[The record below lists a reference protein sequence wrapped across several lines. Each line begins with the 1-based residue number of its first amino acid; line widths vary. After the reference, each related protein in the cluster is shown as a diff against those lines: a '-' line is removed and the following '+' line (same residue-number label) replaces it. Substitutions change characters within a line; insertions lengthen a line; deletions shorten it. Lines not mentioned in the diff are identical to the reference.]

1 MKSTNREK
9 RNKGSTKTLK
19 TRYGEKAI
27 PENASEEQLF
37 PAGSGTDL
45 TTTLYELLSRDLKN
59 LFGKDT
65 TVENASEEQLFQI
78 GSVSGLAV
86 KIHDEISQDLK
97 NLYGEKVTLKNASVP
112 QLNSALWAWS
122 LKKVSALEKYRGSRS
137 DRKVYYVTIE
147 VLPGRLLGNNLLNL
161 GLLSA
166 VNLIL
171 GRMGYSIEDIEEMET
186 DPSLGN
192 GGLGRLGPCI
202 HEGATTLGYNMECLS
217 LHYHYGLGKQVFR
230 DKKQTF
236 EPDPWD
242 LYGKAVNTRQADY
255 EVEVCGRKIRPEEN
269 VITVTGYNTD
279 KTNSLV
285 LFDTGLASD
294 AVIRDGIRMD
304 MSDPIP
310 ALTLFLYPDDSNEEG
325 RFLRVSQEY
334 FLSASS
340 VRHILEDVEKTYGS
354 IDSIEEHAVIHLND
368 THPVLCIP
376 EMVCQLMDRGMS
388 EEKSIELVKKL
399 FVMTNHTIMPE
410 ALPRVPLSRIRAVNP
425 RIADMITRLDRHV
438 REKGI
443 TAGPVLQDDVVN
455 MANLACHFSYSVNGV
470 AKIHT
475 GILKNDVFS
484 DLATAYPDKFTN
496 VTNGIGFCRWL
507 GHANPVLAYYMSVLT
522 GGDVIAD
529 PALLEKLLSYQDNP
543 KVHATLESIKAENK
557 KDLAALLEKEKGLVM
572 NPDAILTVQ
581 AKRGHPYKR
590 QDLNCLGAI
599 WKIQEIRQG
608 RLPATPIVNLIAGK
622 AYPTYEAANDVFH
635 LVLCLQ
641 ELTDDPAISPWFRVI
656 MPDNYN
662 VSLAEKIL
670 PAADISEQISCSSTE
685 ASGTSNM
692 KLMCNGAITL
702 GTRDGANVE
711 IGDLVGPDNIF
722 TFGADAETIAGLNR
736 SGSYHPYDYYSDPD
750 IRRVVDFIVSD
761 EMRRIG
767 DSVILER
774 IHRRLTTEDTYKC
787 LLDFKSYVQAKEAAF
802 RAYEDKDS
810 WYKMS
815 LINIARSG
823 FFSSM
828 RTAREYNERVWRLG

>member
-1 MKSTNREK
+1 MKNTN
-9 RNKGSTKTLK
+9 TKMI
-19 TRYGEKAI
+19 Y
-27 PENASEEQLF
+27 EE
-37 PAGSGTDL
+37 
-45 TTTLYELLSRDLKN
+45 LSRDLKN
-59 LFGKDT
+59 LYGEEAT
-65 TVENASEEQLFQI
+65 LENASADQI
-78 GSVSGLAV
+78 YST
-86 KIHDEISQDLK
+86 I
-97 NLYGEKVTLKNASVP
+97 
-112 QLNSALWAWS
+112 WAWS
-122 LKKVSALEKYRGSRS
+122 LKKVSALEKYGEITSG
-137 DRKVYYVTIE
+137 RKIYYVTIE

-166 VNLIL
+166 INIVLR
-171 GRMGYSIEDIEEMET
+171 RMRYSIENLEEMET

-202 HEGATTLGYNMECLS
+202 HEGATSLGYSMECLS

-255 EVEVCGRKIRPEEN
+255 EVELCGRKIRPEEN

-325 RFLRVSQEY
+325 RFLRTGQEY

-354 IDSIEEHAVIHLND
+354 IDSIAEHAVIHLND
-368 THPVLCIP
+368 THPALCIP

-399 FVMTNHTIMPE
+399 FVYTNHTILPE
-410 ALPRVPLSRIRAVNP
+410 ALPRVPLSRIRAVSP

-443 TAGPVLQDDVVN
+443 TAGPVLEGDVVN

-470 AKIHT
+470 AEIHT
-475 GILKNDVFS
+475 GILKKDVFS
-484 DLATAYPDKFTN
+484 DMAAAYPDKFTN
-496 VTNGIGFCRWL
+496 VTNGIDFGRWL
-507 GHANPVLAYYMSVLT
+507 RHANPELAWYVGRLT
-522 GGDVIAD
+522 GGDVVAK
-529 PALLEKLLSYQDNP
+529 PSLLEKLLRYQDDTA
-543 KVHATLESIKAENK
+543 VHADLESIKEDNK
-557 KDLAALLEKEKGLVM
+557 EALAAWLEEEKGLVM
-572 NPDAILTVQ
+572 NPKAILTVQ
-581 AKRGHPYKR
+581 AKRGHAYKR
-590 QDLNCLGAI
+590 QDLNCLYAI
-599 WKIQEIRQG
+599 WKIQEILQG

-635 LVLCLQ
+635 LALCLQ
-641 ELTDDPAISPWFRVI
+641 ELTKSPAISPWFRVI

-662 VSLAEKIL
+662 VSMAEKIL
-670 PAADISEQISCSSTE
+670 PAADISEQISYAGTE
-685 ASGTSNM
+685 ASGTSNC

-702 GTRDGANVE
+702 GTRDGANIE

-722 TFGADAETIAGLNR
+722 TFGIDAKTAADLNR
-736 SGSYHPYDYYSDPD
+736 SGSYHPYDYYSDPE

-761 EMRRIG
+761 AMRRIG

-828 RTAREYNERVWRLG
+828 RTARQYNERVWHLGNPAR